1 MSFRVWLSVSI
12 TTLACLNAQDSP
24 SIVQPGAPN
33 QPTKVLSAAEARIPV
48 RPPTQAD
55 ITFMQH
61 MIVHHAQAVEMVDL
75 LLARGANKSLQSLGK
90 RISLSQADEIEMM
103 RQWLRDHKQSTEM
116 STAMQMDHSHMHHH
130 SHGAAPTKQADPGDI
145 PVMNGMLSPNQMKVL
160 AKSSGRRFDY
170 LFLTGMIQHHTGALD
185 MVSDLLA
192 AGGAEQDPQL
202 FDFITDIDNSQR
214 VEIKI
219 MQNMLSA
226 QFPKS
231 SPKE

>member
-1 MSFRVWLSVSI
+1 
-12 TTLACLNAQDSP
+12 
-24 SIVQPGAPN
+24 
-33 QPTKVLSAAEARIPV
+33 
-48 RPPTQAD
+48 
-55 ITFMQH
+55 MQH

-75 LLARGANKSLQSLGK
+75 LLVRGANKSLQSLGK

-103 RQWLRDHKQSTEM
+103 KQWLREHKQPVE
-116 STAMQMDHSHMHHH
+116 MQMDHSHMHHQH
-130 SHGAAPTKQADPGDI
+130 HGAKNDDV

-160 AKSSGRRFDY
+160 AKSTGKRFDY

-202 FDFITDIDNSQR
+202 FDFVTDIDNSQR
-214 VEIKI
+214 AEIKI
-219 MQNMLSA
+219 MEAMLSA

-231 SPKE
+231 QSPKSQPKE

>member
-1 MSFRVWLSVSI
+1 MSFRVWLGLSLS
-12 TTLACLNAQDSP
+12 AYCCLIAQDAP
-24 SIVQPGAPN
+24 NIVQPGAPN
-33 QPTKVLSAAEARIPV
+33 QPSKILSVAEAKIPA
-48 RPPTQAD
+48 RAPTQAD

-75 LLARGANKSLQSLGK
+75 LLVRGANKSLQSLGK

-103 RQWLRDHKQSTEM
+103 KMWLRDHGQSTE
-116 STAMQMDHSHMHHH
+116 MQMDHSHHHM
-130 SHGAAPTKQADPGDI
+130 HGAPSSKKSDPGDV

-160 AKSSGRRFDY
+160 AKSVGKRFDY

-202 FDFITDIDNSQR
+202 FDFVTDIDNSQR
-214 VEIKI
+214 AEIKI
-219 MQNMLSA
+219 MQNMLA
-226 QFPKS
+226 VQFPKS
-231 SPKE
+231 QLAKSLPKE